1 MKVEAREGKKEM
13 EQYMEV
19 EKGYFSKIRER
30 EELRTR
36 LEVLRLQLA
45 EQQRLEQEGTWT
57 KSNIWQYRV
66 EIEDRILI
74 ALLRSKRCNAEVLLG
89 VGLIHAV

>member
-13 EQYMEV
+13 ERYMEI
-19 EKGYFSKIRER
+19 EKAYFSKIRER

-45 EQQRLEQEGTWT
+45 EQQRLEQEG
-57 KSNIWQYRV
+57 KIFA
-66 EIEDRILI
+66 EIISQTIPNSRN
-74 ALLRSKRCNAEVLLG
+74 LRN
-89 VGLIHAV
+89 

>member
-13 EQYMEV
+13 ERYMEI
-19 EKGYFSKIRER
+19 EKAYFSKIRER

-45 EQQRLEQEGTWT
+45 EQQRLEQEG
-57 KSNIWQYRV
+57 KIFA
-66 EIEDRILI
+66 EIISQTIPNSRNLQ
-74 ALLRSKRCNAEVLLG
+74 N
-89 VGLIHAV
+89 